1 MAAGAVHMVISDN
14 AVFIGQCRGVHPLR
28 SENAVYYL
36 RLPRVLLRGIAQS
49 SLCCGGKRVNFAMDA
64 DVMSVIDA
72 IGEFFERRGD
82 ARAVAEAAAV
92 GPTAQLSR
100 WAALCELGLP
110 ALRMPEPDG
119 VAAALLEATA
129 AAEKIGAVLLPEPAI
144 SSIVL
149 ADACG
154 ALPEAASFVK
164 DICTGTRVAALCGFD
179 TVELSVEGTVHGFA
193 YIPDD
198 GLTEWVGLLAEA
210 ALVMVDCAALPEPI
224 SRFSVDSTRPWAE
237 VDLRGAQPVDVFR
250 LSTEAAQRIRR
261 QLAVLTVAELV
272 GGMQK
277 VLDDTVG
284 YVSDRQQ
291 FGRPI
296 GSFQAVKHRLADMYV
311 AIEQA
316 RAAVQLAAI
325 ECDQD
330 AGAAALA
337 SAVRWVP
344 RTAIDVFDS
353 AIHLH
358 GAMGY
363 SWEVEIHLH
372 MRRALAT
379 RHLLSR
385 CELVTPT
392 RNRQA
397 V

>member
-1 MAAGAVHMVISDN
+1 MDTDVV
-14 AVFIGQCRGVHPLR
+14 GV
-28 SENAVYYL
+28 V
-36 RLPRVLLRGIAQS
+36 
-49 SLCCGGKRVNFAMDA
+49 
-64 DVMSVIDA
+64 DA
-72 IGEFFERRGD
+72 IGGFFERRGD

-92 GPTAQLSR
+92 GPTAQRSR

-110 ALRMPEPDG
+110 ALRLPEPDG
-119 VAAALLEATA
+119 IGAALLEAA
-129 AAEKIGAVLLPEPAI
+129 AVAEKIGAVLLPEPAV

-149 ADACG
+149 ADAC
-154 ALPEAASFVK
+154 AAHPEAARFVK

-179 TVELSVEGTVHGFA
+179 TVELTAEGAVHGCV
-193 YIPDD
+193 YVPDD
-198 GLTEWVGLLAEA
+198 GLTECVGLLAEA

-224 SRFSVDSTRPWAE
+224 SRFSVDPTRPWAE
-237 VDLRGAQPVDVFR
+237 VGMHGAEPVDVFR
-250 LSTEAAQRIRR
+250 LSTASAQRIGG

-311 AIEQA
+311 ATEQA
-316 RAAVQLAAI
+316 RAAVQLAALAC
-325 ECDQD
+325 EQD
-330 AGAAALA
+330 AGTAAVA
-337 SAVRWVP
+337 SAARWVP

-363 SWEVEIHLH
+363 SWEVDIHLH
-372 MRRALAT
+372 IRRALAT

-392 RNRQA
+392 RDRQA